1 MRTREID
8 SSVKDLEHA
17 IKVLKHARMQPNVSK
32 QDRRSQEARQNIV
45 CACMIPCVHAFK
57 RIMPIQSVTSGTAD
71 DAKIGSPEWTIL
83 ESSSAIL
90 CQA

>member
-32 QDRRSQEARQNIV
+32 QDRRSQEARQKIA
-45 CACMIPCVHAFK
+45 CACMIRAFK

-71 DAKIGSPEWTIL
+71 DAKSGSPG
-83 ESSSAIL
+83 
-90 CQA
+90 